1 MSLESS
7 GEKASGCQQHH
18 LPFKVVFLSPV
29 SWKSPCGFYS
39 SNEQDPRVLGEIG
52 ACVEGRA
59 ENQVCVNACVICVH
73 RGLVAIADMVSFWVK
88 HKAELEHPRGR

>member
-1 MSLESS
+1 MRRQVDASS
-7 GEKASGCQQHH
+7 II
-18 LPFKVVFLSPV
+18 FLSRLFFFPLYHGKVPV
-29 SWKSPCGFYS
+29 DFILLMNRIRGY
-39 SNEQDPRVLGEIG
+39 LGEIG